1 MNTLSKQATSIRIG
15 NPTDGLGRLRRRLL
29 DLTSRNRLLNFRFP
43 KRSCLRVVDEFPQQL
58 FDALL
63 DNRTLTFRPVQEPTE
78 QKLEDYWKIESN
90 SNVNTPPQKPTAE
103 TWARHLGIDTNYD
116 LPVARPEEI
125 AAAKHHDDFIQ
136 TLHYPTQ
143 LEALLR
149 TLRSNAQIAIE
160 ESGSNMLYLVFG
172 FIEWYQNED
181 SDKPQYAPLILVPAA
196 LKRESADR
204 KTGTY
209 QYQIAYSGEDII
221 TNLSLEK
228 KLDHDFG
235 LALPTIGDDEGPE
248 TYFDRVASMTEAKW
262 RWRVSRQIT
271 LSLFQFGKLLLYLD
285 LDPGRW
291 PDAQK
296 LDDHP
301 IVKRFFMGD
310 AVEADAFATEHAVDE
325 LPNLATHIPLVDNA
339 DSSQL
344 SALVDTMAGCDLV
357 IEGPPGTGKSQ
368 TITNL
373 IAAALN
379 QGKSVLFISE
389 KLAALEVVRRRL
401 ERASLGDFC
410 LELHSHRTQKRALL
424 GDLERRLAN
433 LGSYRS
439 PKKIEQQLAEYE
451 HLKERLKSHAALMA
465 QSFGPFKD
473 SVHDILNRATRL
485 RRELAPA
492 IAWLADL
499 TIEGLDDVTHL
510 SFHKAR
516 NNLRVYAEAHER
528 VVSQYGKITDQ
539 PWAGV
544 RNRDLQPFDAQRLV
558 GTLKGWRDR
567 ASDLSGKL
575 HGLLKDPG
583 LNFPVCLE
591 TARNLIVQEAAV
603 PVPQEEAWFDLLG
616 TFAMSDDIDCASELL
631 RSLKDYHDAREFLA
645 KRLEGPSPVDRPQVD
660 AIQKLAAALS
670 EMVAPDVELLMLDQI
685 SAEIRS
691 LTMQIRKLAPTVADI
706 ATSLLAD
713 PVLSVSSARMA
724 LHVISASAAVPLIH
738 LDFRDPLLN
747 EDALDDLLKILAI
760 EVEELAYLEAKLAG
774 SLKIVDLPNAEEL
787 SRAVRLLRGAG
798 IFRWLSKDWRWTRQ
812 LARDLLREGF
822 KLNDVSVPDLLLG
835 AAEFRRRCDEIAEH
849 KNAKRLLKHLYA
861 GRDTQIEALHQ
872 LRNWYRKI
880 HQQFGTEFGPNAAI
894 GETLLG
900 MPANKLKAL
909 AGLSDSGFAEA
920 LETFLSDLQTVRL
933 KLPPQAWLNDD
944 RSDLVDALPI
954 LHDLETRLAAAF
966 NELRDR
972 HIVEQ
977 GSVADLGRMA
987 ATGSRM
993 VNLREVIEQANVARR
1008 LLGAHFAGTDTNVV
1022 GLAATISVTQAVAGA
1037 ALAEPLQKTLF
1048 DASGVDDFEA
1058 LRRRLQDLHLGVEEY
1073 VAARNVF
1080 VDQTQL
1086 DMARWLPGEE
1096 ALLSLETLV
1105 ERAERAIME
1114 PMALSG
1120 WLDYWRSRTSP
1131 GLPVTQALIDLAE
1144 TGKITTKDINAAL
1157 DYVIYDHLAKSL
1169 LKQHNSLRD
1178 FRGYDHDMMRTRFA
1192 EVCDEIM
1199 KLQQQQIAATLDRTD
1214 IPAGVDLGSAVSR
1227 TDLCLIKAEI
1237 SKQRRHLPIRQLVR
1251 RAGSALKALKPCFMM
1266 GPQSVAQYL
1275 EPGVLTFDIIV
1286 MDEASQMKP
1295 EDAIGAIARGKQLVV
1310 VGDPKQLPPTS
1321 FFDQIAWS
1329 EDEDPDEL
1337 MGIEESESILDA
1349 AIPLFKP
1356 VRRLRWHYRSRHES
1370 LIAFSNHYF
1379 YNGDLIVIPSPQ
1391 QPDAASLGITL
1402 FRVEDG
1408 VFRNHVNHPE
1418 AQRIAHA
1425 AVSHMEK
1432 QRSESLGVVAINR
1445 DQAMLIEEKVDRLL
1459 KDNPVTQV
1467 FTDAHRERGE
1477 PFFIKNLENVQGDER
1492 DVIMISFTYGPAEI
1506 GAPVLQR
1513 FGPINTELG
1522 WRRLNVLYTRA
1533 KNRIIAFSS
1542 MGTEDI
1548 RVSPT
1553 SHRGVQ
1559 ALKDYLAYAETGVL
1573 EQPRYSGRLPDSD
1586 FEVSVAEA
1594 LHSSGYDTIAQVGVA
1609 GFFIDIGVRNPEVPE
1624 SYLLGIECDGATYHS
1639 LRSVR
1644 DRDHI
1649 RQMVL
1654 ERLGWK
1660 IHRVWSTDWFKDPGA
1675 ELNRLL
1681 NKLEDLRHEQAGL
1694 AEHRWETD

>member
-1 MNTLSKQATSIRIG
+1 MNALSKGATSIRTG
-15 NPTDGLGRLRRRLL
+15 NPTDGLDRLRRRLL
-29 DLTSRNRLLNFRFP
+29 DLSSRNRLLNFRFP

-58 FDALL
+58 FDVLL
-63 DNRTLTFRPVQEPTE
+63 DNRMLTFAPVQEPTE
-78 QKLEDYWKIESN
+78 QELEDYWKIESN

-103 TWARHLGIDTNYD
+103 AWARHLGLDTNYD
-116 LPVARPEEI
+116 LPVAMPEEI

-136 TLHYPTQ
+136 TLHYPKQ

-149 TLRSNAQIAIE
+149 TLRSNARIAIE

-181 SDKPQYAPLILVPAA
+181 SDKPQYAPLILVPAV
-196 LKRESADR
+196 LKRERADR

-209 QYQIAYSGEDII
+209 QYQISYSSEDII
-221 TNLSLEK
+221 TNLSLKE

-235 LALPTIGDDEGPE
+235 LALPSIGDDEGPE
-248 TYFDRVASMTEAKW
+248 TYFERVVSLTEEKR
-262 RWRVSRQIT
+262 RWRVRRQIT
-271 LSLFQFGKLLLYLD
+271 LSLFQFGKLLLHLD
-285 LDPGRW
+285 LDPDRW
-291 PDAQK
+291 PDEQK
-296 LDDHP
+296 LVDHP
-301 IVKRFFMGD
+301 IVKRFFIGD
-310 AVEADAFATEHAVDE
+310 AVEADAFATEHPVDE
-325 LPNLATHIPLVDNA
+325 LPNLATRIPLVDNA

-344 SALVDTMAGCDLV
+344 SALVDTMDGCNLV

-401 ERASLGDFC
+401 ERAGLGDFC

-424 GDLERRLAN
+424 DDLERRLEN

-439 PKKIEQQLAEYE
+439 PKKIEQQIAEYE

-465 QSFGPFKD
+465 QSFGPFED
-473 SVHDILNRATRL
+473 SVHEILNRATRL
-485 RRELAPA
+485 RRELAPES
-492 IAWLADL
+492 AWLSDL

-510 SFHKAR
+510 SFSKDR
-516 NNLRVYAEAHER
+516 NDLRVYAKAHER
-528 VVSQYGKITDQ
+528 VVSQYGKVTAQ

-544 RNRDLQPFDAQRLV
+544 RNLDLQPFDAQRLV
-558 GTLKGWRDR
+558 GTLKEWRNR
-567 ASDLSGKL
+567 ASDLSGEL
-575 HGLLKDPG
+575 HGLLKDTG

-616 TFAMSDDIDCASELL
+616 TFAMSDDIDCARELL
-631 RSLKDYHDAREFLA
+631 RSLKDYHDSSAFLE
-645 KRLEGPSPVDRPQVD
+645 KRLEWSSPVDRPQVD
-660 AIQKLAAALS
+660 EIQKLAANLS
-670 EMVAPDVELLMLDQI
+670 EMVVPDVELPMLDQI
-685 SAEIRS
+685 SEEILS
-691 LTMQIRKLAPTVADI
+691 LTMQIRKLAPTVSDI
-706 ATSLLAD
+706 AASLLIE
-713 PVLSVSSARMA
+713 PVLSASSARMV
-724 LHVISASAAVPLIH
+724 LRVISASAAVPLVH
-738 LDFRDPLLN
+738 LDFRDPFLN
-747 EDALDDLLKILAI
+747 EDALDDLLNSLAI
-760 EVEELAYLEAKLAG
+760 EFEELADLEAELAG
-774 SLKIVDLPNAEEL
+774 SLKIGELPNAEEL
-787 SRAVRLLRGAG
+787 SRAVRLLRGSG
-798 IFRWLSKDWRWTRQ
+798 VFRWLRKDWRWANQ

-822 KLNDVSVPDLLLG
+822 DPNDVSVPDLLLR
-835 AAEFRRRCDEIAEH
+835 AAKFRRRCDEVAEH
-849 KNAKRLLKHLYA
+849 RNAKRLLKHFYA
-861 GRDTQIEALHQ
+861 GRDTQIEALRQ

-880 HQQFGTEFGPNAAI
+880 HQKFGTEFGPDAAI
-894 GETLLG
+894 GETLLD

-920 LETFLSDLQTVRL
+920 LETFLSELQKVRL
-933 KLPPQAWLNDD
+933 KLPQAWLHDD
-944 RSDLVDALPI
+944 HSNLVDALPI
-954 LHDLETRLAAAF
+954 LHDLETRLAATF

-977 GSVADLGRMA
+977 GSVDDLGRMA
-987 ATGSRM
+987 ETGSRM
-993 VNLREVIEQANVARR
+993 LDLREVIEQANVARR
-1008 LLGAHFAGTDTNVV
+1008 LLGAHFAGTETDVV
-1022 GLAATISVTQAVAGA
+1022 GLAATISVTQAVASA
-1037 ALAEPLQKTLF
+1037 ALAEPLRKTLF
-1048 DASGVDDFEA
+1048 DASGVDAFEA
-1058 LRRRLQDLHLGVEEY
+1058 LRRRLQDLHLGVEAY

-1086 DMARWLPGEE
+1086 DIARWLPGEE
-1096 ALLSLETLV
+1096 AHLSLETLV
-1105 ERAERAIME
+1105 DRAERAIME
-1114 PMALSG
+1114 PTALSG
-1120 WLDYWRSRTSP
+1120 WLDYWRSRNSP
-1131 GLPVTQALIDLAE
+1131 RLPVTQALIDLAE
-1144 TGKITTKDINAAL
+1144 TGKITTENTSAAL
-1157 DYVIYDHLAKSL
+1157 NYVIYDHLAKSL

-1178 FRGYDHDMMRTRFA
+1178 FRGYDHDMMRARFA

-1214 IPAGVDLGSAVSR
+1214 VPAGVDLGSAVSR
-1227 TDLCLIKAEI
+1227 TDLCLIKTEI
-1237 SKQRRHLPIRQLVR
+1237 SKKRRHLPIRQIVR

-1275 EPGVLTFDIIV
+1275 EPGILTFDLIV

-1321 FFDQIAWS
+1321 LFDQIAWS

-1379 YNGDLIVIPSPQ
+1379 YNSDLIVVPSPQ

-1402 FRVEDG
+1402 FQVKDG
-1408 VFRNHVNHPE
+1408 VFRNRVNHPE
-1418 AQRIAHA
+1418 AQRVAHA

-1432 QRSESLGVVAINR
+1432 QGSESLGVVAMNR
-1445 DQAMLIEEKVDRLL
+1445 DQATLIEEKVDFLL
-1459 KDNPVTQV
+1459 KENPMAQV
-1467 FTDAHRERGE
+1467 FTDSHRERGE

-1492 DVIMISFTYGPAEI
+1492 DVIMISFTYGPAEV

-1533 KNRIIAFSS
+1533 KSRVIAFSS
-1542 MGTEDI
+1542 MGSEDI

-1553 SHRGVQ
+1553 SHRSVQ

-1573 EQPRYSGRLPDSD
+1573 EQPKYSGRSPDSD

-1594 LHSSGYDTIAQVGVA
+1594 LRSSGYDTIAQVGVA

-1649 RQMVL
+1649 RQMIL
-1654 ERLGWK
+1654 ENLGWK

-1675 ELNRLL
+1675 ELDRLL
-1681 NKLEDLRHEQAGL
+1681 TKLEDLRHEQSGL
-1694 AEHRWETD
+1694 VAHRWETV